1 MKFWMK
7 HLMNKAAR
15 IIARR
20 KSFNKRM
27 NKKLAKVRS
36 AMKDRGNTR
45 FLVWR
50 EEMYTMRR
58 KYYNAKA
65 DMRLALI
72 CRSQALA
79 DDYDWAK
86 SAKRAIRLADRAID
100 SYDDAV
106 LLDESNYVFGWTTMA
121 GKVGWTLLLSVI
133 ELVLILLLCMLIA
146 SFGIE
151 LTLAIGIFTMLA
163 VCIPMDVMFSKGL
176 FSKPFVMLKM
186 LRVKMARNRM
196 AELLA

>member
-100 SYDDAV
+100 SFDDAV
-106 LLDESNYVFGWTTMA
+106 LLDESNYVFGWT
-121 GKVGWTLLLSVI
+121 LLLSAV